1 MAVSRINEAGLNVNQ
16 YGNRNLVINGAMN
29 VSQRATSATAAVAGG
44 SYITLDRYKIYE
56 DTDGA
61 YTSEQSTT
69 APDGFPNSMKLQVT
83 TADTSLSS
91 AQYAAFGQFI
101 EAQNLQQLAYGTNA
115 AKDVT
120 VSFYVRSNK
129 TGTYCFTLDKNDS
142 TQYLFIKEFTID
154 VADTWERKIITVSP
168 DSQIKASGGAIAN
181 DNGAG
186 LRAFIFLAAGSDYH
200 GTNNAW
206 NTNTNYYATSN
217 QVNWM
222 DSTSNNF
229 YITGLQIEVGTEA
242 TPFEHRS
249 TGQELQLCKRYYQR
263 QFPINGTGVVH
274 SSGTIAAR
282 MKCPLPV
289 EMRASPSLTIVGTC
303 IAYDGSGSANLS
315 SLNSSWLTPDIA
327 EFDGDLSASLT
338 TGRAVLFYNDQSGSS
353 NIRSTNGI
361 TLDAEL

>member
-1 MAVSRINEAGLNVNQ
+1 MSKARELAELGAAYDSGALS
-16 YGNRNLVINGAMN
+16 NRNLVINGAMN

-44 SYITLDRYKIYE
+44 SYITLDRYKIYN

-91 AQYAAFGQFI
+91 AQYAAFAHFI
-101 EAQNLQQLAYGTNA
+101 EAQNLQQLAYGANT

-129 TGTYCFTLDKNDS
+129 TGTYCFCLNKNDS

-200 GTNNAW
+200 GTNNVW

-249 TGQELQLCKRYYQR
+249 FDDELLRCSRYFQTISGGSDA
-263 QFPINGTGVVH
+263 FTF
-274 SSGTIAAR
+274 SSKAQGASSVDATVTLR
-282 MKCPLPV
+282 TPL
-289 EMRASPSLTIVGTC
+289 RASPTFNSINSRYFNDGSYVASSSTTPTVSQFSANNGMVVLNCGGFSGLTNNEAGNWGPVSNELTI
-303 IAYDGSGSANLS
+303 
-315 SLNSSWLTPDIA
+315 
-327 EFDGDLSASLT
+327 
-338 TGRAVLFYNDQSGSS
+338 
-353 NIRSTNGI
+353 
-361 TLDAEL
+361 DAEL